1 MTYFSAGAMKARY
14 PGNFSP
20 FCSET
25 QYQSEVLDSTCKEK
39 KKLDKLW
46 FQGSNYII
54 NCQKSGFRRK
64 SVVLILVKIKQ
75 FIVLIM
81 RTYVLGIAGQ
91 V

>member
-39 KKLDKLW
+39 KNL
-46 FQGSNYII
+46 I
-54 NCQKSGFRRK
+54 NCGFR
-64 SVVLILVKIKQ
+64 VQIILLTVKNRDSDGNQ
-75 FIVLIM
+75 L
-81 RTYVLGIAGQ
+81 Y
-91 V
+91 